1 MHLVHYKDQMT
12 NNEKRQGSVCA
23 RMQAP
28 KAWDI
33 LQELITKALMW
44 IWQTNT
50 NVIPERFC
58 NASGYFRVA
67 LVIIIAMNSTMVTL
81 LHFSMRRPTF

>member
-12 NNEKRQGSVCA
+12 NSEKRQGSVCA

-33 LQELITKALMW
+33 LQASITKALML
-44 IWQTNT
+44 IWQASM
-50 NVIPERFC
+50 NVIPESVC

-67 LVIIIAMNSTMVTL
+67 LLS
-81 LHFSMRRPTF
+81 SS